1 MTDQTDNIINK
12 LKIASLQASALI
24 TLRQKQSGLVK
35 FAYKLSKYRKS
46 VKNKVRLYFKKLFR
60 KKPQR
65 NPNILY
71 ILVHVRGGIGDAAM
85 ARIFL
90 KKLRLTL
97 HEAHITFSYDSFK
110 VAHML
115 LNDGTD
121 YIDDFIDK
129 DKYFIDD
136 YDIVLSGC
144 HVLVYKKA
152 NKMRVKNLAPHF
164 IPILEKGLVMTEI
177 FKVIDDNTPYLD
189 GYLANI
195 TVPLGYSRVA
205 NLGLSTGLDILHDET
220 APLLL
225 KDDDK
230 KDILKKFDLDDKLYI
245 TMHNGVSDFTNTQQ
259 GYLTRSWPMK
269 NWQALANLIKQAFP
283 NITIVQIGSIKS
295 HKFDFAHKCLVGKT
309 ELADLPYI
317 IDGALLHIDGES
329 GMVQLANLLSTVSVV
344 IFGPTPIKYFAYSK
358 NINIPSPKCDNCM
371 CIEKRW
377 MTKCLMGYNEND
389 GCMAAVT
396 AQMVFEKVNSVL
408 KNKI

>member
-97 HEAHITFSYDSFK
+97 PEAHITFSYDSFK

-195 TVPLGYSRVA
+195 TVP
-205 NLGLSTGLDILHDET
+205 
-220 APLLL
+220 
-225 KDDDK
+225 
-230 KDILKKFDLDDKLYI
+230 
-245 TMHNGVSDFTNTQQ
+245 
-259 GYLTRSWPMK
+259 
-269 NWQALANLIKQAFP
+269 
-283 NITIVQIGSIKS
+283 
-295 HKFDFAHKCLVGKT
+295 
-309 ELADLPYI
+309 
-317 IDGALLHIDGES
+317 
-329 GMVQLANLLSTVSVV
+329 
-344 IFGPTPIKYFAYSK
+344 
-358 NINIPSPKCDNCM
+358 
-371 CIEKRW
+371 
-377 MTKCLMGYNEND
+377 
-389 GCMAAVT
+389 
-396 AQMVFEKVNSVL
+396 
-408 KNKI
+408 